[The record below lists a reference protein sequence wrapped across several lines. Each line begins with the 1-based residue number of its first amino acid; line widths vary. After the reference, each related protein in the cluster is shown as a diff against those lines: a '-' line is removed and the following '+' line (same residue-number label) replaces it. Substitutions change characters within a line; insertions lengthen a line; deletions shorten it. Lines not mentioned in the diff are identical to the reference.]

1 MVQSVHQNSTEY
13 DNNEEMLQGW
23 ELDKKTET
31 KM

>member
-31 KM
+31 KI